1 MKVTEE
7 PLAKV
12 KPQDRI
18 IPSDNI
24 CGSCL
29 YNIPQG
35 TLLLMLP
42 GLTLLIIGVVIVVL
56 HRDSTWT
63 EGMLNVGVIFL
74 VLGSIMTAVVFIFCI
89 RSWTKHRPKP
99 KTPHNLENGVAAR
112 SSTGI
117 ELVGVYRIT
126 STGSQE
132 RCDVIT
138 VPAHVTAMPATAI
151 L

>member
-7 PLAKV
+7 PPSKL
-12 KPQDRI
+12 KPNDRI

-56 HRDSTWT
+56 HRDSMWN

-74 VLGSIMTAVVFIFCI
+74 VLGAIMTTVVFIFCL
-89 RSWTKHRPKP
+89 RSWTKHRPRT
-99 KTPHNLENGVAAR
+99 KTPHKAAHMEAAT
-112 SSTGI
+112 SSNGI

-126 STGSQE
+126 ATGSQE